1 MKIVKFGAIALA
13 LGLFAASCNNEGS
26 TTETTT
32 TVDSTVTAPAPV
44 ETAPVVV
51 DSAAV
56 VAPATDTAVKVE
68 SKTETTTEV
77 KH

>member
-13 LGLFAASCNNEGS
+13 LGLFAASCNNETA

-32 TVDSTVTAPAPV
+32 TDSTVTAPAPM
-44 ETAPVVV
+44 ETAPVVT

-56 VAPATDTAVKVE
+56 VAPAAGDSSVMKMETK
-68 SKTETTTEV
+68 TTTEEV